1 MRVLNVRLQ
10 IESFYREYMTVFNT
24 PSGLDKKISLDRTG
38 LDRKMAH
45 DAVDVFFDEFD
56 KLVKE
61 NPE

>member
-10 IESFYREYMTVFNT
+10 IESFYREYMTGFN
-24 PSGLDKKISLDRTG
+24 PSGGLDKKISLDKTG
-38 LDRKMAH
+38 LDRKTAH
-45 DAVDVFFDEFD
+45 EAVDVFFDEFD